1 MTSVK
6 NFRKLSFLVYGLGL
20 SGKSVVNFFKKKK
33 IKNFSVWDDKNKDLF
48 VNKIPKNLVK
58 IINEVDY
65 IILSPGINLNKSKY
79 SKELIKNKRK
89 IITDLDLLFLFYE
102 DIKSVVVTGTNGKST
117 TCKIIEHVLKKNR
130 FKALLGGNIGTPV
143 LNLKIKKKSFV
154 IIEASSYQL
163 AYSKFIHP
171 NFAILLN
178 ITNDHLDW
186 HGNMKNYINAKFK
199 IFSLQRKKD
208 FSIIHKKFVKKFKKR
223 RLKGKLILPDV
234 GAFKKIKLKINKNI
248 FIKSNIN
255 DENISFVFALSKIL
269 KISEK
274 SFIKSLKSFVGLPHR
289 YEIFLKMKDYVFI
302 NDSKATSFQATK
314 LALQNS
320 TNIFWIVGGL
330 PKKDDKIDFRN
341 LRKNI
346 IKSYI
351 IGNHINFFKNQLK
364 DKLNYSICKNIKKT
378 IVQILKDIK
387 FLKTKKNTILLSPA
401 AASFD
406 QYPNF
411 EKRGE
416 EFKRLSKLYARKF
429 L

>member
-6 NFRKLSFLVYGLGL
+6 NLRKLSFLVYGLGL

-33 IKNFSVWDDKNKDLF
+33 IQNFLVWDDKNKDLF
-48 VNKIPKNLVK
+48 FNKRPKNLVK

-79 SKELIKNKRK
+79 SKELTKNKKK
-89 IITDLDLLFLFYE
+89 IITDLDLLFLFYKN
-102 DIKSVVVTGTNGKST
+102 IKSVVVTGTNGKST
-117 TCKIIEHVLKKNR
+117 TCKIIEHVLKKNS

-208 FSIIHKKFVKKFKKR
+208 FSIIHKKLVKKFKKR
-223 RLKGKLILPDV
+223 RLKGKLFLPDIA
-234 GAFKKIKLKINKNI
+234 AFKKIKPKINKNI

-255 DENISFVFALSKIL
+255 DENISFVFAFSKIL

-289 YEIFLKMKDYVFI
+289 YEIFLKRKDNVFI

-364 DKLNYSICKNIKKT
+364 DKLNYCICKNIKKT
-378 IVQILKDIK
+378 IVQILKDIE

>member
-1 MTSVK
+1 M
-6 NFRKLSFLVYGLGL
+6 
-20 SGKSVVNFFKKKK
+20 
-33 IKNFSVWDDKNKDLF
+33 
-48 VNKIPKNLVK
+48 
-58 IINEVDY
+58 
-65 IILSPGINLNKSKY
+65 
-79 SKELIKNKRK
+79 
-89 IITDLDLLFLFYE
+89 
-102 DIKSVVVTGTNGKST
+102 
-117 TCKIIEHVLKKNR
+117 
-130 FKALLGGNIGTPV
+130 
-143 LNLKIKKKSFV
+143 
-154 IIEASSYQL
+154 
-163 AYSKFIHP
+163 
-171 NFAILLN
+171 
-178 ITNDHLDW
+178 
-186 HGNMKNYINAKFK
+186 
-199 IFSLQRKKD
+199 
-208 FSIIHKKFVKKFKKR
+208 VKKFKKR
-223 RLKGKLILPDV
+223 RLKGKLFLPDIA
-234 GAFKKIKLKINKNI
+234 AFKKIKPKINKNI

-289 YEIFLKMKDYVFI
+289 YEIFLKRKDNVFI

-341 LRKNI
+341 FRKNI

-364 DKLNYSICKNIKKT
+364 DKLNYCICKNIKKT
-378 IVQILKDIK
+378 IVQILKDIE